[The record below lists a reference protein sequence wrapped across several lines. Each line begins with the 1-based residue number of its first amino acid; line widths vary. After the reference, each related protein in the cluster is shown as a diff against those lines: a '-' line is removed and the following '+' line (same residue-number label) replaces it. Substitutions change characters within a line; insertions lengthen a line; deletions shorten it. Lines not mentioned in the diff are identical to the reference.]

1 MKKMFTLLALT
12 LIVSMATFAQKPLY
26 GTAATPQK
34 AEKSL
39 KVTKPN
45 AKRVASKPMMAV
57 TSKNG
62 TPFKA
67 SKAPAASKAP
77 EVVTP
82 PENSDV
88 LYYTL
93 EGNYYIYN
101 GGWVGP
107 QPAERTVKVVFD
119 GNHRCLRKGQHR
131 GWRDRYVPNGTVS
144 G

>member
-39 KVTKPN
+39 KVTMPN

-62 TPFKA
+62 TARTARPSRQVKL
-67 SKAPAASKAP
+67 S
-77 EVVTP
+77 
-82 PENSDV
+82 
-88 LYYTL
+88 L
-93 EGNYYIYN
+93 
-101 GGWVGP
+101 
-107 QPAERTVKVVFD
+107 QPRLQ
-119 GNHRCLRKGQHR
+119 RL
-131 GWRDRYVPNGTVS
+131 
-144 G
+144 

>member
-39 KVTKPN
+39 KVTMPN

-62 TPFKA
+62 TPFKQTSRTIR
-67 SKAPAASKAP
+67 SKATTTPTAKQAGWDRQVPSAP
-77 EVVTP
+77 
-82 PENSDV
+82 
-88 LYYTL
+88 
-93 EGNYYIYN
+93 
-101 GGWVGP
+101 
-107 QPAERTVKVVFD
+107 
-119 GNHRCLRKGQHR
+119 
-131 GWRDRYVPNGTVS
+131 
-144 G
+144 